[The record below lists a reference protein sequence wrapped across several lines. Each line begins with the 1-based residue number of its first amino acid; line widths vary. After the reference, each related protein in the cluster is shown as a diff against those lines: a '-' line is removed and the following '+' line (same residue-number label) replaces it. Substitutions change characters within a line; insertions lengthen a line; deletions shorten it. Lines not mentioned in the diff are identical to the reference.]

1 MVMLMK
7 ALHFA
12 IFSSLLFL
20 TSNCF
25 AMAGFNAWSDSQ
37 YNYLSTEIIKS
48 ATTNSSVADNSSS
61 KRTQALGNLARS
73 NTSTNSSGRY
83 TASPAIT
90 QQVKKY
96 YIESR
101 TKIATNPAALADTI
115 NSADIEMV
123 FSDYMGKHGLQSH
136 DLSDAMAGYWL
147 TLWTIVHNTSMPNKS
162 AVLGVRNQMRTSL
175 NGNMSNA
182 EKQRHAQMTVLK
194 TVEVLATSRK
204 PGNQRAMAIEM
215 QKVGMRFGMNLE
227 KLDVTNN
234 GFTPKR

>member
-1 MVMLMK
+1 MK
-7 ALHFA
+7 ALHYA
-12 IFSSLLFL
+12 VFSSFLLI

-48 ATTNSSVADNSSS
+48 ATTNSSVTDNLSPKVSQAPGSS
-61 KRTQALGNLARS
+61 ARS
-73 NTSTNSSGRY
+73 NAGMISSGRY
-83 TASPAIT
+83 TASPAVT

-101 TKIATNPAALADTI
+101 TKIASNPAALADSI
-115 NSADIEMV
+115 NRVDIEMV

-162 AVLGVRNQMRTSL
+162 AVLGVRNQMRASL
-175 NGNMSNA
+175 NRNMLNA

-204 PGNQRAMAIEM
+204 PGNQREMAVEM

-227 KLDVTNN
+227 KLEVTNN
-234 GFTPKR
+234 GFALKR